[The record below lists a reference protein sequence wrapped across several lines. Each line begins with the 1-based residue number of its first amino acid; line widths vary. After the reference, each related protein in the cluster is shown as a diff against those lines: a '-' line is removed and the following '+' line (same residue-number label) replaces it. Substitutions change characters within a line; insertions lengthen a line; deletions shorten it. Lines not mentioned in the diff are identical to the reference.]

1 MRRQT
6 RLLVESLESRRL
18 LAAVNI
24 PTNLT
29 GAAAAVVAAPIQ
41 IDSASGVRAAEIRLS
56 YDTDILNIDSNSI
69 QAGSVWA
76 SNSDTQVTA
85 NVDDATGTIVLF
97 VTSANPLGN
106 VAGSLAIL
114 NFTIASGAPLG
125 DTAALNL
132 TSVTLNEGSVVVT
145 PAPVAGADGT
155 DGLITVTGNSTGN
168 NSISGFVFADAN
180 RNGAIDAGEAISG
193 VTITLTNSTT
203 GAAQQTTTASDGSY
217 SFSNLAAAG
226 YQLAEQQPSA
236 YFEGGVNSLNVQ
248 LVAGTP
254 LTNQNFIEGG
264 LLPAALFTRL
274 RTTLVMPVGSAAWQ
288 SAIANIVQTLSS
300 TSAATTASVAAFN
313 TSSTGAAFESQAVAA
328 PSFTAPSSD
337 ASSLSGEG
345 EYAPLIPVNGTPA
358 PLGDLET
365 REKQRLAAIDQ
376 AFS

>member
-313 TSSTGAAFESQAVAA
+313 TSSTVQHSNHRQSPPRRLLRLRAMRVRCRAK
-328 PSFTAPSSD
+328 
-337 ASSLSGEG
+337 AS
-345 EYAPLIPVNGTPA
+345 
-358 PLGDLET
+358 T
-365 REKQRLAAIDQ
+365 RRSYQSMALLHR
-376 AFS
+376 